1 MEALTPERAR
11 QILAAISGDRYE
23 AGYALAFAGLRES
36 EILGLARSDLDLG
49 RGIVTIRQPL
59 SGSGVRATLVETKTA
74 ASVATIPMPLVVV
87 ERLRDHLARLDAERP
102 IVPLGDSLV
111 VDTEEGLAVDG
122 SWFEELIS
130 GRPPCARRP
139 HVPSA
144 SRRPGR

>member
-1 MEALTPERAR
+1 M
-11 QILAAISGDRYE
+11 S
-23 AGYALAFAGLRES
+23 
-36 EILGLARSDLDLG
+36 
-49 RGIVTIRQPL
+49 IRQPL
-59 SGSGVRATLVETKTA
+59 SGSGVRPTLVETKTA

-87 ERLRDHLARLDAERP
+87 ERLRDHLARLDAERA
-102 IVPLGDSLV
+102 IVTLGDSLV

-139 HVPSA
+139 HVPSV